1 MKYFWLI
8 VFVCISLN
16 VHCNG
21 SEFVDSLTAD
31 EVIIIKKFKDEKL
44 RKDVYMNI
52 PNIFRNEKLDG
63 KKLTLSDVIEML
75 GRPDELLKLDNAT
88 STEIRYLINTIEN
101 DFIEFTFEHNIL
113 ISVSVGRI
121 IY

>member
-1 MKYFWLI
+1 
-8 VFVCISLN
+8 
-16 VHCNG
+16 
-21 SEFVDSLTAD
+21 
-31 EVIIIKKFKDEKL
+31 
-44 RKDVYMNI
+44 MNI